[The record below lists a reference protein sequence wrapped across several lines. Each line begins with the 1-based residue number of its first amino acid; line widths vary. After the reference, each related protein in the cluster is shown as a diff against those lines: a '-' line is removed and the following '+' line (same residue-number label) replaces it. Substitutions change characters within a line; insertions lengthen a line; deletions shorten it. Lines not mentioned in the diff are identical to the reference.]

1 MDLVSVDGKVDQEP
15 SCNLAHV
22 VHATLRLYGFTWE
35 VIRLG
40 FQIHPHGLGE
50 RDVNGD
56 PPLHI
61 ACASGPYLSAERQR
75 KECAKRYWEFYLH
88 PWGYHYSTQHEWEA
102 TTHNFGSVWGKMV
115 WRSCANVVHTCVRT
129 QKNHNSN
136 GLCMTGEVHGTLSV
150 RNMVRCV
157 AVHRTNWRQDRH
169 MEDSLTFGKKYS
181 QMRIRSENDLKTG
194 TAHRMPL
201 HHP

>member
-1 MDLVSVDGKVDQEP
+1 MRHGERGGAGGQGQTTLELLCKVHDCGYKYDFGEVDALIVRASVYSTAVGVNLVSVDGKVDQEP
-15 SCNLAHV
+15 SCDLAHV

-75 KECAKRYWEFYLH
+75 KECAKRY
-88 PWGYHYSTQHEWEA
+88 
-102 TTHNFGSVWGKMV
+102 
-115 WRSCANVVHTCVRT
+115 
-129 QKNHNSN
+129 
-136 GLCMTGEVHGTLSV
+136 
-150 RNMVRCV
+150 
-157 AVHRTNWRQDRH
+157 
-169 MEDSLTFGKKYS
+169 
-181 QMRIRSENDLKTG
+181 
-194 TAHRMPL
+194 
-201 HHP
+201 